1 MQYAISFMVLV
12 VLASTTV
19 VPHVGPIESHI
30 PLIYKVSLNDPPE
43 VRWAPIARDFAEPL
57 ARFMEFID
65 RIPIPNHQQGVMFE
79 RLDRDQEFNFSSAVP
94 VPEDLAREFGLLDG

>member
-1 MQYAISFMVLV
+1 MQVTLNKVIPPASPNKWRFQLV
-12 VLASTTV
+12 VV
-19 VPHVGPIESHI
+19 Q
-30 PLIYKVSLNDPPE
+30 SLPKSVYLDRE
-43 VRWAPIARDFAEPL
+43 
-57 ARFMEFID
+57 RFMEFID